1 MIFEGIKLM
10 FVGMGTVILFLC
22 FMIFLLQ
29 LVSRLTK
36 EHTAR
41 EFEAIELE
49 RKLLAEAAKAR
60 KRKES
65 ELRHHSTVEDD
76 DDDIAVIG
84 AAIAAYEAD
93 RVKACV

>member
-22 FMIFLLQ
+22 LMIGLLQ
-29 LVSRLTK
+29 LVSKLTK

-49 RKLLAEAAKAR
+49 RKLLAEAARAKKKREMEAR
-60 KRKES
+60 
-65 ELRHHSTVEDD
+65 TVQPSRDD
-76 DDDIAVIG
+76 EDDIAVIA
-84 AAIAAYEAD
+84 AAIAAFEAEQL
-93 RVKACV
+93 RSC